1 MTEDEIRERL
11 YQYMDSKSNRRRI
24 TSIIDEQEIDSYEEQ
39 PKKRRGFSY
48 REKPTSYLSDEEYD
62 EWN

>member
-11 YQYMDSKSNRRRI
+11 YQYMDSKSNRGRI
-24 TSIIDEQEIDSYEEQ
+24 TNIIDEQEIDSYDE